1 MEGKRQT
8 TPFQIRNPYRLDR
21 PAFDPTEMW
30 EAALAE
36 EEEERQRPVPQQPQH
51 HAPRPLPPHPT
62 GKKQTT
68 PDDSSHHSWNGVLPM
83 TGGIKKLKELQKRD
97 SLKDSEKYQSG
108 QYGKP
113 LSETSTSDNAPSPH
127 SYNDH
132 QSEQQCQPADSQT
145 SHHPYNCFT
154 HSWFGQ
160 GFHQRVAAPSST
172 KQLPS
177 LPPPPPSVP
186 SITVTHYIDSHSELT
201 FERHVEW
208 LTQTALWWDMPV
220 VHLYPA
226 PESLTSSEYV
236 EIAASKFSSW
246 VNFVKIPTGE
256 ENRLGPVTLPIKSAE
271 LGKVKGPR
279 TIKSSKRDSKGGGQK
294 ENKSAE
300 TDSIVGGGMVK
311 GYADIDF
318 ESRMSM
324 ALGSTTRNDDIVD
337 PILGYV
343 FVGSADE
350 QAQYRQVFETMERLY
365 PMIEI
370 RYINSFE
377 PQHQQS
383 RQQQEL
389 REDPYLHTL
398 SWIHYWSA
406 AKEAQVLQSKIVNDV
421 VRVRPMWVNQD
432 LLHRN
437 YVPPPPPPISPP
449 STATDILECPSAS
462 LLKPRIPTLPSI
474 YIADATS
481 SSQSLEES
489 LRDIPSATSIATL
502 LDAES
507 TMDEP
512 GSAYYEDRSCYDF
525 DSQDDFTFVLQN
537 PSKRSLLGCTQSTLD
552 IRHDDIPHTYTP
564 SFSRRSKR
572 WGYTLSSKGIIN
584 NNGNVSNEGKKRG
597 HRRSAS
603 TPLLFSMKANLS
615 KNRECKN
622 LDLLFKSRNQDSDTN
637 MSPPLSSPTSF
648 SGSLTSTSTTSS
660 TASSSSP
667 SLMSALGIGQRL
679 AGLAQRIGMC
689 KVQGSSVMVVDL

>member
-1 MEGKRQT
+1 MGGKQQT
-8 TPFQIRNPYRLDR
+8 ASFQIRNPYRLDR
-21 PAFDPTEMW
+21 PAFDPNEVW
-30 EAALAE
+30 ETALAE
-36 EEEERQRPVPQQPQH
+36 EEEEKQRSKPQQPQH

-62 GKKQTT
+62 GKKQTMS
-68 PDDSSHHSWNGVLPM
+68 DGSGHHSWNGVLPL
-83 TGGIKKLKELQKRD
+83 TGSIKKRKEYQKRD
-97 SLKDSEKYQSG
+97 SLKDSEKCQSG

-113 LSETSTSDNAPSPH
+113 LLATLTSDSAPPPH
-127 SYNDH
+127 SYNDNP
-132 QSEQQCQPADSQT
+132 SELQCQPTDSET

-160 GFHQRVAAPSST
+160 GFHQRVVAPSPT

-177 LPPPPPSVP
+177 PPPPPLPIP

-226 PESLTSSEYV
+226 PESLAALEYV
-236 EIAASKFSSW
+236 ETAASKFSSW
-246 VNFVKIPTGE
+246 VNFVKILAGE
-256 ENRLGPVTLPIKSAE
+256 ENRLGPVTLPTKSAE
-271 LGKVKGPR
+271 PGKIKGSRAIRSP
-279 TIKSSKRDSKGGGQK
+279 KRSCNSDNKG
-294 ENKSAE
+294 
-300 TDSIVGGGMVK
+300 D
-311 GYADIDF
+311 DF
-318 ESRMSM
+318 GSRLSVIS
-324 ALGSTTRNDDIVD
+324 GSTTKTDNIVD
-337 PILGYV
+337 SILGYV

-350 QAQYRQVFETMERLY
+350 QAQYHQVFKTMERLY
-365 PMIEI
+365 PKIEI

-383 RQQQEL
+383 CQQQEL

-406 AKEAQVLQSKIVNDV
+406 AKESQVLQSKIVNDV

-437 YVPPPPPPISPP
+437 YVPSPPQPASLP
-449 STATDILECPSAS
+449 STATDILERPSES
-462 LLKPRIPTLPSI
+462 LPELEIPTLPSV
-474 YIADATS
+474 YIAGTAS

-489 LRDIPSATSIATL
+489 LRDIPSTTSIASL
-502 LDAES
+502 LDVES
-507 TMDEP
+507 TMEP

-525 DSQDDFTFVLQN
+525 DSQDDFTLVLQN
-537 PSKRSLLGCTQSTLD
+537 PSKCSLLGRTQSTLD

-564 SFSRRSKR
+564 PSLGRRPKR
-572 WGYTLSSKGIIN
+572 WGYTLSSKSIIN
-584 NNGNVSNEGKKRG
+584 NHSSGNSEGTKRG

-603 TPLLFSMKANLS
+603 TPLLLSMKANLS
-615 KNRECKN
+615 SYSMNRERKN
-622 LDLLFKSRNQDSDTN
+622 LDLLFESRSQDSDTN
-637 MSPPLSSPTSF
+637 MSPPPTSPMSF
-648 SGSLTSTSTTSS
+648 SGSPTSTSSTSS

-679 AGLAQRIGMC
+679 TGLAQRIGAC
-689 KVQGSSVMVVDL
+689 KMRGSSMMVIDL